1 MGTMI
6 FAKVKTK
13 QTKNRN
19 MKPAIP
25 DHVSKQVNKRARNV
39 KLMALRLL
47 TESKQTKT
55 KERKKTNKNQCRSS
69 VSIIT

>member
-1 MGTMI
+1 
-6 FAKVKTK
+6 
-13 QTKNRN
+13 

-47 TESKQTKT
+47 TKVKQTNKIT
-55 KERKKTNKNQCRSS
+55 IGRERNKNQNKQ
-69 VSIIT
+69 TMQE

>member
-47 TESKQTKT
+47 TESKQKI
-55 KERKKTNKNQCRSS
+55 NKRTEENKQKPMQE
-69 VSIIT
+69 